1 MPETTFVKICG
12 LSTPESVD
20 QAIAHGADA
29 VGFVFAESVRK
40 ITPERARDL
49 VDRVPNTVETV
60 GVFRAQPI
68 EEVIATARAAGVST
82 IQFHGREP
90 FADLRRARHEG
101 FRTLRAFGVDE
112 FLAVSAVDR
121 AAWAGERLLIDAV
134 EPGGGTTFDPQLIE
148 HGAPTGWWL
157 LAGGLT
163 PENVGDLVTR
173 LRPSGVDVSS
183 GVELQRGVKSL
194 ERIAAFLAAARA
206 PGSPCR
212 VDREQ
217 SLT

>member
-20 QAIAHGADA
+20 QAITHGADA

-40 ITPERARDL
+40 ITPERAKDL
-49 VDRVPNTVETV
+49 VARVPNTVETV
-60 GVFRAQPI
+60 AVFRKQPI
-68 EEVIATARAAGVST
+68 EEVIATARAAGVSA

-121 AAWAGERLLIDAV
+121 ATWAGERRKQTLSNLNSLIRNILMEWFLTTRKEILL
-134 EPGGGTTFDPQLIE
+134 LKYRN
-148 HGAPTGWWL
+148 L
-157 LAGGLT
+157 
-163 PENVGDLVTR
+163 
-173 LRPSGVDVSS
+173 
-183 GVELQRGVKSL
+183 
-194 ERIAAFLAAARA
+194 
-206 PGSPCR
+206 
-212 VDREQ
+212 
-217 SLT
+217 

>member
-1 MPETTFVKICG
+1 MVETTFVKICG

-20 QAIAHGADA
+20 QAVHHGADA

-40 ITPERARDL
+40 VTPELARDL
-49 VDRVPNTVETV
+49 VARVPDSVETV

-68 EEVIATARAAGVST
+68 DDVIAIARAAGVST

-90 FADLRRARHEG
+90 LDDVRRAQQEG

-112 FLAVSAVDR
+112 FSASSGADR
-121 AAWAGERLLIDAV
+121 DEWADERLLVDAV
-134 EPGGGTTFDPQLIE
+134 EPGGGIPFDPRLLA
-148 HGAPTGWWL
+148 HGAPMGWWL

-163 PENVGDLVTR
+163 PENVRALISR
-173 LRPSGVDVSS
+173 LQPTGVDVSS

-194 ERIAAFLAAARA
+194 ERIAEFIHAAKGAQ
-206 PGSPCR
+206 PLP
-212 VDREQ
+212 
-217 SLT
+217 